1 MDSAPSASSES
12 LTLPI
17 LLASGDSLSI
27 TTTRQEKFEA
37 YPASIATDGGSVPG
51 LMLTCSGGYSR
62 TSTARLHAST
72 SVSPSW
78 FPATASES
86 EGLDASQYDS
96 GESYYQEHDMAE
108 NEAVLRVKGTANVS
122 SLASAISHAVYDG
135 KTVTLRAIG
144 ASAISQAIKAVAV
157 ARGYVA
163 PRGIDLMLVP
173 GFTNVEMPDGTVT
186 AITLRVVS
194 SVG

>member
-1 MDSAPSASSES
+1 MAFV
-12 LTLPI
+12 
-17 LLASGDSLSI
+17 DSLL
-27 TTTRQEKFEA
+27 TTIIEQAKSEVSLV
-37 YPASIATDGGSVPG
+37 SIATDGASASG
-51 LMLTCSGGYSR
+51 LTLTCSGGYSR
-62 TSTARLHAST
+62 TSTRRLLAST
-72 SVSPSW
+72 SVSHAW
-78 FPATASES
+78 FPGTASES
-86 EGLDASQYDS
+86 EGLDASLYPD
-96 GESYYQEHDMAE
+96 GESYHLEHDMAE
-108 NEAVLRVKGTANVS
+108 ETVLRVKGTANVS